1 MKHIFK
7 SVVAKVFNRKT
18 RDNKIKD
25 DENQLVFIHIGKCGG
40 SSLWDAINNSSL
52 VRKQFTRLHKV
63 HMGKPPILEKSKY
76 LIVIRNPISRA
87 VSAFNWRYKLVV
99 EDEVQRHRFEGE
111 WKILSKYKTLNTMA
125 EALYKNDELN
135 EKVAREFQSIHH
147 LKENIGFYLQDLLE
161 HLTPEQ
167 LFGVLSTETL
177 SEDVRHQLGVT
188 SLKRTYENGK
198 YVNNDKMYLSE
209 LAYENLRKYLLAD
222 YQCLEKLVGLK
233 SLTVCDKKRLLQ

>member
-177 SEDVRHQLGVT
+177 SEDV
-188 SLKRTYENGK
+188 
-198 YVNNDKMYLSE
+198 
-209 LAYENLRKYLLAD
+209 
-222 YQCLEKLVGLK
+222 
-233 SLTVCDKKRLLQ
+233 